1 MLTGTKVAIVL
12 QKPQPYCQFL
22 KKICYFCQL
31 KENGPNQALKCK
43 IIHKQYPFMKVLK
56 DRILKDGKC
65 YPGGILKVD
74 KFINH
79 QMDPNLMKD
88 IAVEFIRRFAG
99 TKVNKILTIEASG
112 IAPAIMMGFLMN
124 LPVVFA
130 KKKKPNTMDNM
141 LATKVTSFTKQREYD
156 VIISRDYLTAD
167 DHVLFIDDF
176 LANGNAAKGIID
188 LCQQAGATLEGMGF
202 IIEKAFQD
210 GGKFLRDSG
219 IRVESLAIIESLD
232 NCEIKLHEQ

>member
-1 MLTGTKVAIVL
+1 MSSWNRRETAIMEL
-12 QKPQPYCQFL
+12 
-22 KKICYFCQL
+22 L
-31 KENGPNQALKCK
+31 KE
-43 IIHKQYPFMKVLK
+43 
-56 DRILKDGKC
+56 RIRKDGVMK
-65 YPGGILKVD
+65 PGNVLKVD
-74 KFINH
+74 SFLNH
-79 QMDPNLMKD
+79 QMDIELFNEMGK
-88 IAVEFIRRFAG
+88 EFKRRFEG
-99 TKVNKILTIEASG
+99 VKIDKILTIEASG

-130 KKKKPNTMDNM
+130 KKKKPSTMGNM

-210 GGKFLRDSG
+210 GGKFLRESG